1 MLFGLNLLELCELC
15 AGAGYSVQLTFMSEG
30 FLNQTFEGKC
40 VGCPDSQAMTEYG
53 GIFLVGLYGA
63 STIALLNGGAA
74 IKGAIYSVKALTWGL
89 CGLLT
94 LKHWAIAKKP
104 NVYVNMG
111 LQILFTSAFAYSA
124 AVA

>member
-1 MLFGLNLLELCELC
+1 MPGLQRDR
-15 AGAGYSVQLTFMSEG
+15 VQWHL
-30 FLNQTFEGKC
+30 
-40 VGCPDSQAMTEYG
+40 
-53 GIFLVGLYGA
+53 LVGLYGA
-63 STIALLNGGAA
+63 STIALLNRGAA
-74 IKGAIYSVKALTWGL
+74 IKGNLLRQALTWGL

>member
-15 AGAGYSVQLTFMSEG
+15 AGAGHSVQLTFMSEG

-40 VGCPDSQAMTEYG
+40 RVP
-53 GIFLVGLYGA
+53 GLA
-63 STIALLNGGAA
+63 SNDRVRRYLPRRPLRRQHDCAPQRGAA